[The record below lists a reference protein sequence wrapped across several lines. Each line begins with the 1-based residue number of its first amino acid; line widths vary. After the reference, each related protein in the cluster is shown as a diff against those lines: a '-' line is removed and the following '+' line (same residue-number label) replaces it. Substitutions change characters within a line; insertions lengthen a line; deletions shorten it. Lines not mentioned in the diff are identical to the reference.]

1 VQGVLA
7 ARIDRLAPDEKA
19 LLQQLA
25 VIGREFPL
33 SLIRQVIPQPEE
45 ELYRLLSSLQHKEF
59 LYEQPAF
66 PEVEYFF
73 KHALTQEVAYNS
85 VLIERRKVLHEQT
98 AQVIEQLF
106 RDRVEEHYDELAYHY
121 QRSGN
126 IGKAIEYLHKA
137 GQQAAQKSAHMEA
150 ITCLTSALELL
161 KAFPDTSERAQQEL
175 SLQLA
180 LSASLATVRGPGS
193 QEAGDIYIRAQALC
207 NQLGETPQLLPVL
220 RGLCSFH
227 MARAE
232 VRAAREIGEQLFTLA
247 QKLQDMPFLIEAHR
261 TLAEALFFLG
271 ELIHARSYFEKGAS
285 LSELQQRQLGSLF
298 HRGDPGVACRARVA
312 RVLWALG
319 YPDQALVRSQEALAL
334 AQDLSDPKIIA
345 YALYDA
351 GAVHHF
357 RREGPKLQER
367 GEALVALAR
376 EQDFS
381 FDLASGHVLCGLA
394 TIEYGQEAE
403 GVEQMRQGLSAL
415 QVTGAILP
423 WTVWSAPLAEACWK
437 IGLTEE
443 GMSVI
448 NETLALA
455 EKTGGRAYEAELY
468 RVKGELTLQKFQ
480 ASLRQA
486 SSKFQASQ
494 DQSEDTD
501 PRPPNPAPQGE
512 AEACFLKAIE
522 IARAQQAK
530 SLELRAVM
538 SLVRLRQRQASE
550 EGSRNTHYAS
560 RIRLAEAHTMLS
572 EIYNWFTEG
581 FDTKDLQEAKGLLE
595 ELSL

>member
-1 VQGVLA
+1 
-7 ARIDRLAPDEKA
+7 
-19 LLQQLA
+19 
-25 VIGREFPL
+25 
-33 SLIRQVIPQPEE
+33 
-45 ELYRLLSSLQHKEF
+45 
-59 LYEQPAF
+59 
-66 PEVEYFF
+66 
-73 KHALTQEVAYNS
+73 
-85 VLIERRKVLHEQT
+85 
-98 AQVIEQLF
+98 
-106 RDRVEEHYDELAYHY
+106 
-121 QRSGN
+121 
-126 IGKAIEYLHKA
+126 
-137 GQQAAQKSAHMEA
+137 
-150 ITCLTSALELL
+150 
-161 KAFPDTSERAQQEL
+161 
-175 SLQLA
+175 
-180 LSASLATVRGPGS
+180 
-193 QEAGDIYIRAQALC
+193 
-207 NQLGETPQLLPVL
+207 
-220 RGLCSFH
+220 

-581 FDTKDLQEAKGLLE
+581 FDTKDLQEAKILLE
-595 ELSL
+595 ELS